1 MWRLWWAACPLIPQW
16 KEVGL
21 FAILP
26 CTGRASHQPC
36 GFPVLMREE
45 EGGPPWRDACWIW
58 PDSSDLKQLLFPQL
72 LRNHN
77 SHLSCWNNCLVHF
90 FSPFVSFWVTTA
102 LSLSGL
108 SLCSSWWR
116 AGQAQCWGWEFV
128 LGSFFRRA
136 PIAQVVSICGHQEV
150 PYIKLSTGV
159 SETLIHRCYSR
170 ALSAAPSSHSQHIHL
185 SCRQL
190 QKWLWWNL
198 LSSSCL
204 TSLFQMTA
212 HHLSLCRPGSG

>member
-1 MWRLWWAACPLIPQW
+1 MGSLSPHPSVEGR
-16 KEVGL
+16 GL
-21 FAILP
+21 VCHPPFH
-26 CTGRASHQPC
+26 RE
-36 GFPVLMREE
+36 GFPPAMRFPCADERGGGWSSM
-45 EGGPPWRDACWIW
+45 EGCLLDLTRQLRSQAASFPTVAKKPQQ
-58 PDSSDLKQLLFPQL
+58 SSQLPKRLF
-72 LRNHN
+72 
-77 SHLSCWNNCLVHF
+77 STF

-108 SLCSSWWR
+108 SLYSLWWR
-116 AGQAQCWGWEFV
+116 AEQAQCWGWEFV

-136 PIAQVVSICGHQEV
+136 PIGQVVSKCDHQEV

-159 SETLIHRCYSR
+159 SELLIYRCYSR
-170 ALSAAPSSHSQHIHL
+170 ALSAAPSSHSQHTHL